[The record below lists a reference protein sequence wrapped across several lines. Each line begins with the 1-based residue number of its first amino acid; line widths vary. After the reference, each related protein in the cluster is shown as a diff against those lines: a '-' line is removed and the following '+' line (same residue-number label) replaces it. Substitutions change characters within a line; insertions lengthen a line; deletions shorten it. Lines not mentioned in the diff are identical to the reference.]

1 VAGRRLFDAY
11 LAVDWSARD
20 SPSPRRPSR
29 DAVWLAHQSARHGI
43 TATVYARTRQ
53 ECFEKL
59 RNILIGHVENGRRVF
74 VGFDF
79 PFGFPSGFASVLG
92 LKPAGAPPAGGR
104 PAGGRPAGGRPAGGR
119 IATRHEPGQA
129 GRASPAWRLI
139 WEELSV
145 LISDEP
151 DNRNNRFDA
160 AASLNRRCGDRP
172 GPLWGCPGGAARP
185 GLPAKSPRYPYA
197 ARQGSTLERLRWTE
211 KRQPGTQSVWKL
223 FGAGSVGS
231 QCLVGIPYVL
241 RLREDERLRAVSR
254 IWPFETGFTEPG
266 GSSAAPPAAP
276 GEPFVMHAE
285 IWPSL
290 APGRNAA
297 AAIKDEDQVRAM
309 VAWLRSLDDRGW
321 MEELLRTP
329 PGLPP
334 RALHEVLSEEG
345 WIAGTR

>member
-1 VAGRRLFDAY
+1 VGGRRLFDAY
-11 LAVDWSARD
+11 LAIDWSARD
-20 SPSPRRPSR
+20 SPSPRKPSR
-29 DAVWLAHQSARHGI
+29 DAVWLAHQSARHDI
-43 TATVYARTRQ
+43 TATVYARTRE

-59 RNILIGHVENGRRVF
+59 RSLLAGHAASGDRVF

-79 PFGFPSGFASVLG
+79 PFGFPSGFASALG
-92 LKPAGAPPAGGR
+92 LMPAAGGPAARPVVPRREPR
-104 PAGGRPAGGRPAGGR
+104 PAGRAGPD
-119 IATRHEPGQA
+119 
-129 GRASPAWRLI
+129 GRAGQAWRLI
-139 WEELSV
+139 WEELSG

-160 AASLNRRCGDRP
+160 AASLNRRCGDHP
-172 GPLWGCPGGAARP
+172 GPLWGCPAGAPRP
-185 GLPAKSPRYPYA
+185 WLPARSPRYPYT
-197 ARQGSTLERLRWTE
+197 ARHGPMLEKLRWTE
-211 KRQPGTQSVWKL
+211 KRQPGTQPVWKL

-231 QCLVGIPYVL
+231 QCLMGIPYVL
-241 RLREDERLRAVSR
+241 RLRDDAELSAVSR
-254 IWPFETGFTEPG
+254 IWPFETGFAEPG
-266 GSSAAPPAAP
+266 ASRPP

-285 IWPSL
+285 IWPTL
-290 APGRNAA
+290 APGRNAV

-329 PGLPP
+329 PGLSV